1 MVFET
6 TLQCVLEAGVGSI
19 HGEASME
26 RFATESSSDGS
37 SFMIED
43 DLPFGEVSA
52 VEDETNSSELSEFT
66 ENGLLT
72 LSLNEFV
79 LNESPCAG
87 RDSQEELN
95 YGLSE
100 FGLPNTTSLECFEL
114 GLGECTQELS
124 ENKDLFSSDLFNP
137 GKNDV
142 SNIQSDQAEE
152 VSMSKGDSLS
162 LTDCLNSDRDFEK
175 PDQTEIKTS
184 LPKMMELVDF
194 ILNMEGIKDFYS
206 ASKMTDE
213 IMEEIV
219 ENAISASEAS
229 GSSCASSPST
239 GEVLHCPDTPC
250 GQDSNYSK
258 KNRSIKSVV
267 SKAKDPSTK
276 SSFLPPCRV
285 CGDNA
290 SGFHY
295 GANTCEACKGFFRR
309 SIVKIQQN
317 KESYKCIG
325 KGEGCVLGP
334 GKRNPC
340 AACRYARC
348 LEVGMSIGAI
358 KTGRYT
364 YEKRTKDTVEVRKM
378 KVAEKPRQMET
389 YISDSEVDQIIQ
401 SLKEVLL
408 KSCPEAHTI
417 FDRET
422 NLNRQWQIYNEY
434 KAKVEIFG
442 TMSVIPKE
450 VWDEFYKE
458 TGIDLDNR
466 QDLMKEMACR
476 MEHGLTMMVD
486 FVRTIPGFA
495 DLSVSDQTE
504 LIKASHFEFFFLM
517 LHKSFNPELRV
528 VSGMIGLHESEINK
542 VAEKE
547 AIENLFQFSTSLKN
561 LDLAF
566 DEIIL
571 VRGICVTFA
580 DRCQLEDPKAVEQI
594 QWRLINAL
602 RVLAKRK
609 NYRPEQRLWHILD
622 RLTALRTMT
631 EISKELDKQ
640 KCSWPVMKEHPL
652 VLDIL
657 QS

>member
-1 MVFET
+1 M
-6 TLQCVLEAGVGSI
+6 
-19 HGEASME
+19 
-26 RFATESSSDGS
+26 
-37 SFMIED
+37 
-43 DLPFGEVSA
+43 
-52 VEDETNSSELSEFT
+52 
-66 ENGLLT
+66 
-72 LSLNEFV
+72 
-79 LNESPCAG
+79 
-87 RDSQEELN
+87 
-95 YGLSE
+95 
-100 FGLPNTTSLECFEL
+100 
-114 GLGECTQELS
+114 
-124 ENKDLFSSDLFNP
+124 
-137 GKNDV
+137 
-142 SNIQSDQAEE
+142 
-152 VSMSKGDSLS
+152 
-162 LTDCLNSDRDFEK
+162 
-175 PDQTEIKTS
+175 TS

-219 ENAISASEAS
+219 GNAISASEAS

-504 LIKASHFEFFFLM
+504 LIKASHFEFMFIGHCHCFNPHLKVVTGLIDAQLQDVYKLFGIDESITSQFNHMASTLQKIKLDWEESFLM
-517 LHKSFNPELRV
+517 RS
-528 VSGMIGLHESEINK
+528 I
-542 VAEKE
+542 A
-547 AIENLFQFSTSLKN
+547 
-561 LDLAF
+561 
-566 DEIIL
+566 
-571 VRGICVTFA
+571 VTFS

>member
-1 MVFET
+1 M
-6 TLQCVLEAGVGSI
+6 
-19 HGEASME
+19 
-26 RFATESSSDGS
+26 
-37 SFMIED
+37 
-43 DLPFGEVSA
+43 
-52 VEDETNSSELSEFT
+52 
-66 ENGLLT
+66 
-72 LSLNEFV
+72 
-79 LNESPCAG
+79 
-87 RDSQEELN
+87 
-95 YGLSE
+95 
-100 FGLPNTTSLECFEL
+100 
-114 GLGECTQELS
+114 
-124 ENKDLFSSDLFNP
+124 
-137 GKNDV
+137 
-142 SNIQSDQAEE
+142 
-152 VSMSKGDSLS
+152 
-162 LTDCLNSDRDFEK
+162 
-175 PDQTEIKTS
+175 
-184 LPKMMELVDF
+184 
-194 ILNMEGIKDFYS
+194 
-206 ASKMTDE
+206 
-213 IMEEIV
+213 
-219 ENAISASEAS
+219 
-229 GSSCASSPST
+229 
-239 GEVLHCPDTPC
+239 
-250 GQDSNYSK
+250 
-258 KNRSIKSVV
+258 
-267 SKAKDPSTK
+267 
-276 SSFLPPCRV
+276 
-285 CGDNA
+285 
-290 SGFHY
+290 
-295 GANTCEACKGFFRR
+295 
-309 SIVKIQQN
+309 KIQQN

-422 NLNRQWQIYNEY
+422 NLNRQWQIYNDY

-476 MEHGLTMMVD
+476 MEHGLTVMVD
-486 FVRTIPGFA
+486 FVRAIPGFA

-517 LHKSFNPELRV
+517 HHKSFNPDLRV

-542 VAEKE
+542 LAEKE
-547 AIENLFQFSTSLKN
+547 AVENLFQFSTSLKN
-561 LDLAF
+561 LDLEF

-571 VRGICVTFA
+571 VRGISVTFA